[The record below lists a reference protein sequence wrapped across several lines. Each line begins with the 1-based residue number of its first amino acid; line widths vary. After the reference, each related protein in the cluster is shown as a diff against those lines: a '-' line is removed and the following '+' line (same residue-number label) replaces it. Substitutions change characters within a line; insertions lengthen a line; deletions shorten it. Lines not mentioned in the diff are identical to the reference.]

1 MAVQEQTISAARV
14 WLYVQGVKV
23 GYATNFQATIAF
35 NNAPVDVLGDEFTQ
49 EYVLTSVKC
58 AASFAM
64 FVLFNKSLPQVGV
77 IPNTIQTGVPVRFPE
92 KQYDLYDW
100 TEEKVLYRL
109 VGAKPSRATFG
120 VQTGSV
126 MASNV
131 AMDVRKIDT
140 QPE

>member
-1 MAVQEQTISAARV
+1 M
-14 WLYVQGVKV
+14 
-23 GYATNFQATIAF
+23 
-35 NNAPVDVLGDEFTQ
+35 
-49 EYVLTSVKC
+49 
-58 AASFAM
+58 
-64 FVLFNKSLPQVGV
+64 
-77 IPNTIQTGVPVRFPE
+77 PVRFPE